1 MDGGFA
7 RLDRWF
13 RSADKIDITEGQQA
27 YPRYREVMVLFA
39 ERYGFPLDRVAAA
52 FVALSPNT
60 DYLSNLRSLVSVLS
74 GVRDGT
80 PDKRVT
86 VSTYNHNKHRAI
98 SYLRGETSFVS
109 PSRGRKILSF
119 YDNILHPDTSGKV
132 TVDGHM
138 VAVWRNENLTMKEA
152 TVGRREYTEI
162 ENEVRRFA
170 FYHHMR
176 PCQMQAILWFVR
188 KRLLGIKFDAQ
199 LGLFSDASDQWG
211 TLRLAEGLQPYKLA
225 A

>member
-1 MDGGFA
+1 MS

-13 RSADKIDITEGQQA
+13 QLADKVDIAEGQQA
-27 YPRYREVMVLFA
+27 YYRYREVMALFA
-39 ERYGFPLDRVAAA
+39 ERYGFSTELTTAA

-74 GVRDGT
+74 GLRAGV
-80 PDKRVT
+80 PDDRII

-98 SYLRGETSFVS
+98 SYLRGEAAFVS

-119 YDNILHPDTSGKV
+119 YDNIISPDTSSRV

-138 VAVWRNENLTMKEA
+138 VAIWRNENLTMKEA
-152 TVGRREYTEI
+152 TTSQREYSEI
-162 ENEVRRFA
+162 EDEVRRFA

-188 KRLLGIKFDAQ
+188 KRVLGMKFDAQ
-199 LGLFSDASDQWG
+199 LDLFSDTSDQWG
-211 TLRLAEGLQPYKLA
+211 TLRLAEGLQPYRLA